1 MTEKLDNLTH
11 EEEKLETKTDELKD
25 DEKKVDLTQAELND
39 LISRTKNKV
48 KEKYSDYDEIKAK
61 ADAADAA
68 AEAARLEQLDEV
80 ERAKELAAKKDEE
93 IAAANERIAAFE
105 REKRES
111 KVTNA
116 FDKAAKAAHIP
127 EEYLKDARM
136 LAGITDETEVD
147 KIAEIVEK
155 LATDRPY
162 LVRKEEVK
170 QREIGG
176 ASNGNSTKTEKTDE
190 QILAELA
197 AKARKYGRVE
207 DKIEY
212 ANMKRKL
219 GRN

>member
-1 MTEKLDNLTH
+1 MTEKLDNQTH
-11 EEEKLETKTDELKD
+11 EEEIKTDELKD

-68 AEAARLEQLDEV
+68 ARLEKLDEV

-147 KIAEIVEK
+147 KIAEIVAK

-162 LVRKEEVK
+162 LVKKEEVK

-197 AKARKYGRVE
+197 AQARKYGRVE
-207 DKIEY
+207 DKIAY

-219 GRN
+219 GRK

>member
-1 MTEKLDNLTH
+1 MTEKLDLTH
-11 EEEKLETKTDELKD
+11 EEEVKTDELKD

-39 LISRTKNKV
+39 LIARTKNKV
-48 KEKYSDYDEIKAK
+48 KDKYSDYDEIKSK

-68 AEAARLEQLDEV
+68 AEAARLEKLDEV
-80 ERAKELAAKKDEE
+80 ERAKEVASKKDEE

-105 REKRES
+105 REARET
-111 KVTNA
+111 KVTSA

-136 LAGITDETEVD
+136 LAGITDETEVE
-147 KIAEIVEK
+147 KITEIVTK

-162 LVRKEEVK
+162 LVKKEEVK

-176 ASNGNSTKTEKTDE
+176 ASNSGSTKTEKTDE
-190 QILAELA
+190 QVLAELA

-207 DKIEY
+207 DKIAY
-212 ANMKRKL
+212 ANMKRTL
-219 GRN
+219 GRK

>member
-1 MTEKLDNLTH
+1 MTEKLDLTH

-39 LISRTKNKV
+39 LIARTKNKV
-48 KEKYSDYDEIKAK
+48 KDKYSDYDEIKAK
-61 ADAADAA
+61 ADAADVA
-68 AEAARLEQLDEV
+68 AEAARLEKLNEV
-80 ERAKELAAKKDEE
+80 ERAKEEAAKKDEE

-111 KVTNA
+111 KVTSA

-147 KIAEIVEK
+147 KIAEIVTK

-162 LVRKEEVK
+162 LVKKEEVK

-176 ASNGNSTKTEKTDE
+176 ASNGGGSTKTEKTDE
-190 QILAELA
+190 QVLAELA

-207 DKIEY
+207 DKVAY
-212 ANMKRKL
+212 ANMKHKL
-219 GRN
+219 GRK